1 METTTH
7 TIEGVGPDGKIKIEP
22 NTTLDFQTYS
32 PPNTPWIIYKSE
44 YGMSSSAEM
53 DQFSDQVPTMGL
65 PEVFY
70 GNNHI
75 FFVNP
80 EKNFMFEL
88 SALDAISLS
97 SYAVRDA

>member
-1 METTTH
+1 
-7 TIEGVGPDGKIKIEP
+7 
-22 NTTLDFQTYS
+22 
-32 PPNTPWIIYKSE
+32 
-44 YGMSSSAEM
+44 M

-70 GNNHI
+70 GNNHL